1 MGWERPRAAA
11 HCKSR
16 KASQSR
22 PPSAATAARTAS
34 RAPFSGSSAACAGQN
49 RPAHIHQKNPA
60 ARTSSARYS
69 RFVSFIVLSPFGRGR
84 VFRKTFLYIRTIIFR
99 FLDTIFKS
107 FFKKRKLCRIR
118 QFSNAE
124 TVQKGAKTARTKKV
138 RAAAPG
144 STCYNT
150 GRSGGVCPLRP
161 TSTEWPFQTQSAS
174 GDLMV
179 KPAGSPMPHTGFD
192 RL

>member
-69 RFVSFIVLSPFGRGR
+69 RFVSFIVLSPFGWGR
-84 VFRKTFLYIRTIIFR
+84 VFRKTLLYIRTIIFR
-99 FLDTIFKS
+99 FLDTNFKS
-107 FFKKRKLCRIR
+107 FFKKRKLCRIG
-118 QFSNAE
+118 QFGGAE
-124 TVQKGAKTARTKKV
+124 IVQKNASKTAALFLS
-138 RAAAPG
+138 AA
-144 STCYNT
+144 
-150 GRSGGVCPLRP
+150 V
-161 TSTEWPFQTQSAS
+161 FF
-174 GDLMV
+174 
-179 KPAGSPMPHTGFD
+179 K
-192 RL
+192 